1 MHHICT
7 MQIFEPPQNLIQEKL
22 AVFLTELL
30 TAFDN
35 GGQIGLHQF
44 GNYVNVL
51 EVFARL
57 GQNYRIDPDNVL
69 VFEELQQPQ
78 LP

>member
-7 MQIFEPPQNLIQEKL
+7 MQIFKPPQNLIEEKL

-44 GNYVNVL
+44 GNYVTKVKK
-51 EVFARL
+51 F
-57 GQNYRIDPDNVL
+57 
-69 VFEELQQPQ
+69 
-78 LP
+78 